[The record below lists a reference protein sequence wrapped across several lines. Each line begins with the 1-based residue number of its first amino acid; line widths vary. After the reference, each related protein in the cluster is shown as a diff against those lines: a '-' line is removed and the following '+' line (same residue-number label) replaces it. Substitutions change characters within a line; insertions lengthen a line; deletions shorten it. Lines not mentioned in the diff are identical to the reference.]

1 MKHLEVAH
9 TVVDFLHKSFPD
21 ASIALGGSVAE
32 FFFRKDSDLDI
43 LFMKASITGAY
54 LVNMM
59 DWRLPYL
66 LFQNNIYIEIFK
78 SIYMDIIIC
87 L

>member
-43 LFMKASITGAY
+43 LFMKASITGH
-54 LVNMM
+54 
-59 DWRLPYL
+59 
-66 LFQNNIYIEIFK
+66 I
-78 SIYMDIIIC
+78 
-87 L
+87 

>member
-32 FFFRKDSDLDI
+32 FFLGKTVI
-43 LFMKASITGAY
+43 L
-54 LVNMM
+54 
-59 DWRLPYL
+59 
-66 LFQNNIYIEIFK
+66 IF
-78 SIYMDIIIC
+78 C

>member
-32 FFFRKDSDLDI
+32 FFFLGKTVI
-43 LFMKASITGAY
+43 L
-54 LVNMM
+54 
-59 DWRLPYL
+59 
-66 LFQNNIYIEIFK
+66 IF
-78 SIYMDIIIC
+78 C

>member
-21 ASIALGGSVAE
+21 ASLHSVDLLQNFFLGKTV
-32 FFFRKDSDLDI
+32 I
-43 LFMKASITGAY
+43 L
-54 LVNMM
+54 
-59 DWRLPYL
+59 
-66 LFQNNIYIEIFK
+66 IF
-78 SIYMDIIIC
+78 C